1 MERACAKKNSLL
13 YWWSVVRIS
22 LDKIRHLNFTGD
34 EISTKRPI
42 DEVTDK
48 TEQVEED
55 ANEEK
60 EKSPKKKVLKR
71 RNLAIYA
78 TNDDETE

>member
-1 MERACAKKNSLL
+1 MQKYNSLL
-13 YWWSVVRIS
+13 YLWSVGRIS

>member
-1 MERACAKKNSLL
+1 MQKYTSLL
-13 YWWSVVRIS
+13 YLWQYVVWIS
-22 LDKIRHLNFTGD
+22 LVKIRHLNLLGD

-60 EKSPKKKVLKR
+60 AKSPQKKVLKR

>member
-1 MERACAKKNSLL
+1 MQKYNSLL
-13 YWWSVVRIS
+13 YLWSVVRIS
-22 LDKIRHLNFTGD
+22 LVKIRHLNLSGD

-60 EKSPKKKVLKR
+60 AKSPQKKVLKR